1 VADYGRVVAVNAHTI
16 GDQLVGAHGAGVVS
30 LQLDDASDFD
40 ADGGIAMSP
49 AGLLTYDSVDHDTD
63 TMSLVTPL
71 PTALADETRIDLWD
85 PERAD
90 VVTEVIASIALEG
103 TEDEGDPFEATVPH
117 GLRAYLPD
125 GIRTSAGEVVEIDVE
140 AEEVIDIPGR
150 TPQIDGRAVWNPHS
164 RRTFNGQ
171 TLSNATWEKLLG
183 WSDLETDGITFTNGT
198 WTVVSGGWYAI
209 DSSAT
214 WTSNATGR
222 RRLRLMLN
230 GVVGDGMGMPADPDS
245 DTQGALSPQLRLI
258 EGDQIELWAFQSSG
272 AGLQVKAGAF
282 SISRL
287 SI

>member
-71 PTALADETRIDLWD
+71 PTVLADETRIDLWD

-103 TEDEGDPFEATVPH
+103 TEDEGEPFEATVPH

-171 TLSNATWEKLLG
+171 ALSNATWEKLLG
-183 WSDLETDGITFTNGT
+183 WSDVETDGITFANGV
-198 WTVVSGGWYAI
+198 WTAVSPGWY
-209 DSSAT
+209 DAT
-214 WTSNATGR
+214 GTAGWAFNVTGR
-222 RRLRLMLN
+222 RRLRFMVN
-230 GVVGDGMGMPADPDS
+230 GVATGYVGLPADTDV
-245 DTQGALSPQLRLI
+245 DTHATLTLQLRLV
-258 EGDQIELWAFQSSG
+258 EGDQIEFWAFQSSG
-272 AGLQVKAGAF
+272 AGLQVIDGSL
-282 SISRL
+282 SIARL